1 MSKRKNTKK
10 TTKKLNKKS
19 GIKNKPNPN
28 KPYNININID
38 NSKKTGSRTQTQGG
52 IKQTQGNPYPVYS
65 KAVPMGGSTIVNN
78 IPPPLQPQSN
88 FNQQELTNIKK
99 EILDRLNQPLT
110 TPLLTHDPS
119 FNEVRTDIQQIKEEH
134 IKRKEQREI
143 QRQIEQEEKE
153 FLRRNQSMLFTGLTQ
168 NISRSNDELKQKI
181 EQLNN
186 MNALV
191 PVNNK
196 FDELKNHLDDFN
208 RNIMLLPHSVHFQNM
223 DARMENIDA
232 RMENIERNLVSSTP
246 KLENQTEIKPQP
258 QLQDNKNNNL
268 MEDSYRKLKE
278 KTADEFFNFS
288 FEPNTKQPIAE
299 PKIDKLAEL
308 PSEYFDTIVKKRKG
322 KIRQN
327 KFEES
332 KPIYINAYTAYYN
345 NPPTEMPQSFKT
357 QHESFFTEIKTLESK
372 KSLYDEYK
380 KLYDDNINKIN
391 TYNTN
396 LPNDGKKTKKTITFK
411 NKTDFN
417 SLGEIQKQIDKIK
430 NNIK

>member
-38 NSKKTGSRTQTQGG
+38 NSKKSGSRTQTQGG

-119 FNEVRTDIQQIKEEH
+119 FNTFTDNLSI
-134 IKRKEQREI
+134 
-143 QRQIEQEEKE
+143 
-153 FLRRNQSMLFTGLTQ
+153 
-168 NISRSNDELKQKI
+168 
-181 EQLNN
+181 
-186 MNALV
+186 
-191 PVNNK
+191 
-196 FDELKNHLDDFN
+196 
-208 RNIMLLPHSVHFQNM
+208 
-223 DARMENIDA
+223 
-232 RMENIERNLVSSTP
+232 RMENIERNLLSSTP

-288 FEPNTKQPIAE
+288 YDPNTKTTTAE
-299 PKIDKLAEL
+299 PNIDKLAEL
-308 PSEYFDTIVKKRKG
+308 PSEYFDIIVKKRKG
-322 KIRQN
+322 KI
-327 KFEES
+327 
-332 KPIYINAYTAYYN
+332 
-345 NPPTEMPQSFKT
+345 
-357 QHESFFTEIKTLESK
+357 
-372 KSLYDEYK
+372 
-380 KLYDDNINKIN
+380 
-391 TYNTN
+391 
-396 LPNDGKKTKKTITFK
+396 
-411 NKTDFN
+411 
-417 SLGEIQKQIDKIK
+417 
-430 NNIK
+430 